1 MKNIYVCFL
10 SLLIVVLLY
19 ESAAAWSS
27 GNRYGGST
35 SHSYGSTSHTSAWG
49 TSTSHTAGEGTSHTN
64 VYGGS
69 ATHYTGG
76 AGRRPALT
84 AGQPTATL
92 TMAVHTIIRLLQ
104 SIQRT
109 IRPPR

>member
-1 MKNIYVCFL
+1 MKKIFVCFL
-10 SLLIVVLLY
+10 SLLMVVLLY
-19 ESAAAWSS
+19 VAAAAFSS

-35 SHSYGSTSHTSAWG
+35 SHSYGSTSHTSAG
-49 TSTSHTAGEGTSHTN
+49 KAPLIPTRMAVAQRTTPE
-64 VYGGS
+64 
-69 ATHYTGG
+69 G

-84 AGQPTATL
+84 AGRPTATL
-92 TMAVHTIIRLLQ
+92 TTAVHTIIRLLR